1 MFAPP
6 VFGGAMPSLMIASI
20 LGTLYLLMKKS
31 LMKVVS
37 CYKNE
42 FLFLILFF
50 VFLVIRSITGNS
62 YKHLLSIIAFPFYFI
77 IVPNSIKMFFDKKQ
91 INFYH
96 VILIFILV
104 NAIFSVIQY
113 ILPSL
118 DSLVRSILPQVDKN
132 NPLIFYYMGIR
143 GFGFASGLFF
153 SYPIV
158 IGFFTVL
165 FINESIS
172 QKKYTR
178 LILVL
183 FPLFAIMINART
195 GLVPIIFYFAYLL
208 IANIGVKK
216 IAQLILLCFLIYL
229 SFFILQTSKL
239 LETSKFA
246 TMINWTFEIFEEIY
260 NYFVYGETSGYMYL
274 LFDKFIVFPESTLEW
289 IFGSGNYIF
298 TNAPRTSDIGFIL
311 QLNFGGLVYL
321 ALMFSFIL
329 YIYNRMKN
337 QIIYNK
343 LHNLSVLPIL
353 YLITFVIAN
362 YKGDAFGDN
371 VIFAAFGL
379 VYSYVINP
387 KTFLPLSENPN
398 ETVKIYKT
406 E

>member
-1 MFAPP
+1 MFTPP
-6 VFGGAMPSLMIASI
+6 VLGGAMPSLIIVSI
-20 LGTLYLLMKKS
+20 LGTIYLLMKRS

-42 FLFLILFF
+42 FLFLILLF
-50 VFLVIRSITGNS
+50 VFLVIRSITGSS

-77 IVPNSIKMFFDKKQ
+77 ILPNSIKMFFDKKQ
-91 INFYH
+91 INFYY
-96 VILIFILV
+96 VILTFILV

-172 QKKYTR
+172 QKKYNR

-183 FPLFAIMINART
+183 FPLFAIMINARI
-195 GLVPIIFYFAYLL
+195 GLVPIIFYFVYLL
-208 IANIGVKK
+208 FSNIDVKK
-216 IAQLILLCFLIYL
+216 IVRLILLSFLIYF
-229 SFFILQTSKL
+229 SFFLLLTSKL

-274 LFDKFIVFPESTLEW
+274 LFDKFLVFPESILEW
-289 IFGSGNYIF
+289 IFGSGDYIF
-298 TNAPRTSDIGFIL
+298 TNAPRTSDIGYIL

-321 ALMFSFIL
+321 VLIFSFIL

-337 QIIYNK
+337 QITYNN
-343 LHNLSVLPIL
+343 LHNLSILPTL
-353 YLITFVIAN
+353 FLITFVIAN

-371 VIFAAFGL
+371 VIFASFGL

-387 KTFLPLSENPN
+387 KILLTVSASRNKAMEN
-398 ETVKIYKT
+398 I
-406 E
+406 